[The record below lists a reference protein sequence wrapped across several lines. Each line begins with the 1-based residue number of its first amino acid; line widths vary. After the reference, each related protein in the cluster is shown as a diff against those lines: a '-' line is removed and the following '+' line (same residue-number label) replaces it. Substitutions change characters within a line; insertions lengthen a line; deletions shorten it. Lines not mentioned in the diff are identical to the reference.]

1 MSLFKFVFTSTASKE
16 GAKKVKKDTGKT
28 DVCVC
33 RSRNRSTKKD

>member
-28 DVCVC
+28 QE
-33 RSRNRSTKKD
+33 